1 MKRYRIVVPFLV
13 LVLLAAFA
21 LPALAQGPTIQPG
34 GPFVPPG
41 SQANLSAIMAFEEV
55 EKELLK
61 LEARSKGVMQ
71 LDIAG
76 YSREGRPL
84 YIAKLG
90 TGPERMWIQGRI
102 HGNEPYGNDVCLE
115 VIKSLLSS
123 DKKILD
129 KLTFW
134 IIPSYN
140 PDGSERHW
148 RGNAIGVDL
157 NRNWY
162 RTDAQAYSEPESKAF
177 YAAWREFRP
186 HYAID
191 IHHQGTYLVLDETGV
206 PTNDMTTLSIGIPVD
221 LSRLTP
227 EISRT
232 TRQMAVAGYD
242 ATEPLGYCNPTRYFY
257 IDIVTAALSTM
268 LLDNPGPDGTTAG
281 WKTAAMFF
289 ENRGGIGSKSRGYI
303 VKQSVVGVHGIIDAI
318 VSGELASVDPE
329 RWEDIPD
336 RTTWNFGVDDKWPD
350 EWGAE

>member
-140 PDGSERHW
+140 PDGSERYW

>member
-1 MKRYRIVVPFLV
+1 MKKHRYAVLLLV
-13 LVLLAAFA
+13 LALLVTFVTPAFA
-21 LPALAQGPTIQPG
+21 GGPTIKPG
-34 GPFVPPG
+34 GPFVPPD
-41 SQANLSAIMAFEEV
+41 SQANLSAIMTFEQV
-55 EKELLK
+55 QKELLN
-61 LEARSKGVMQ
+61 LEARSKGVMK

-102 HGNEPYGNDVCLE
+102 HGNEPYGNDVALE
-115 VIKSLLSS
+115 VLKSLLSS
-123 DKKILD
+123 DKKILEAM
-129 KLTFW
+129 TFW

-140 PDGSERHW
+140 PDGSEIYW
-148 RGNAIGVDL
+148 RGNALGVDL

-162 RTDAQAYSEPESKAF
+162 RTDSQSYSEPESKAF
-177 YAAWREFRP
+177 YWAWREFKP

-191 IHHQGTYLVLDETGV
+191 IHHQGTYLVLDENGD

-221 LSRLTP
+221 LGRLTP
-227 EISRT
+227 EISAT

-242 ATEPLGYCNPTRYFY
+242 ATEALGFCNPTRYFY

-303 VKQSVVGVHGIIDAI
+303 VKQSVVGVHAIIDAI
-318 VSGELASVDPE
+318 VSGQLASVDPE

-336 RTTWNFGVDDKWPD
+336 RTTRNFGVNDKWPP
-350 EWGAE
+350 EWDAE